1 MPPAPHAIPAG
12 ERPPLLLA
20 DHPALDFLNSRASPV
35 GAEVE
40 RISNGRALM
49 RWLAAVGFVG
59 SDMLEAVI
67 AGPAGDT
74 LDAVAA
80 EARALREWLRG
91 FAAEHAGRELT
102 AAALADLGPLN
113 ALLAEDAAYRQVQAS
128 QNALAWT
135 GPWRR
140 ALPQAVLQPLASAI
154 GDLVCEADFRRLRRC
169 EGQGCTLWFLDRTKG
184 GHRRWCSMALCGNR
198 AKASAH
204 RRRLRGQAEAAGH
217 MGGD

>member
-1 MPPAPHAIPAG
+1 MPSAAHAVPAG

-20 DHPALDFLNSRASPV
+20 DHPALDFLNSRASPA

-40 RISNGRALM
+40 WIGSGRALM
-49 RWLAAVGFVG
+49 RWLAAAGFMG
-59 SDMLEAVI
+59 PDMPEA
-67 AGPAGDT
+67 ATEGPVEKA
-74 LDAVAA
+74 LDAVAT

-102 AAALADLGPLN
+102 TAALADLGPLN
-113 ALLAEDAAYRQVQAS
+113 ALLAEDAAYRQVQVF
-128 QNALAWT
+128 QGALAWT
-135 GPWRR
+135 GPRR
-140 ALPQAVLQPLASAI
+140 RGLPQALLQPLASAV

-184 GHRRWCSMALCGNR
+184 GRRRWCSMAICGNR

-204 RRRLRGQAEAAGH
+204 RRRRRGQAAAAEDT
-217 MGGD
+217 GGV